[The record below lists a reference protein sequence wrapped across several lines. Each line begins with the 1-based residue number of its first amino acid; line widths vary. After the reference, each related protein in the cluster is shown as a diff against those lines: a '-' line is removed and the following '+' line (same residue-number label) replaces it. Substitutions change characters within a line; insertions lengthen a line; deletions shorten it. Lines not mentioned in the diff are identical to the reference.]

1 MIFHC
6 MKRAIAMKI
15 QNKDIPNYKAI
26 AEINL
31 SALLLKNY
39 VNKDFLSL
47 EFLIKKFLKEE
58 IPKTFQI
65 KSYKIYQEI
74 IDIEWNKF
82 QYVFLSSLKNLN
94 KDNLL
99 TRARLDSSLLIN
111 MPTQILLLIDKIYAN
126 KSVFKSDSEEE
137 DYLIGLIT
145 LFPNLSLKSNK
156 NVVYSN
162 KEIVK
167 LKEKEV
173 ENISVST
180 YPAKKK
186 FKEYAKK
193 VEENKDKQAK
203 LKEIEEQYNNDT
215 IELTSLSVIA
225 KKIFF
230 QDVWMSSFLA
240 NSRSA
245 HKSASG
251 QKRNYEG
258 FFIVGGEKFRYCGDW
273 AYASVSNVINCR
285 CYLINNY

>member
-1 MIFHC
+1 
-6 MKRAIAMKI
+6 MKI
-15 QNKDIPNYKAI
+15 QNKDIPNFKAI

-74 IDIEWNKF
+74 VDIEWNKF
-82 QYVFLSSLKNLN
+82 QYVFLSSLKKLN

-137 DYLIGLIT
+137 DYLIGLAV
-145 LFPNLSLKSNK
+145 LFPNLKLRDAK
-156 NVVYSN
+156 NTVYTN

-167 LKEKEV
+167 LKQKEV
-173 ENISVST
+173 TETAISVT
-180 YPAKKK
+180 PAKKK

-193 VEENKDKQAK
+193 IEENKDKEEK
-203 LKEIEEQYNNDT
+203 LKEIEEQYNNE
-215 IELTSLSVIA
+215 ILELSALSVIA
-225 KKIFF
+225 KKVFF

-240 NSRSA
+240 NSRAS
-245 HKSASG
+245 HKGASG

-273 AYASVSNVINCR
+273 SYASVSNVINCR

>member
-1 MIFHC
+1 
-6 MKRAIAMKI
+6 MKI

-58 IPKTFQI
+58 IPKTFKI

-82 QYVFLSSLKNLN
+82 QYVFLSSLKKLN

-137 DYLIGLIT
+137 DYLIGLAV
-145 LFPNLSLKSNK
+145 LFPNLKLRDAK
-156 NVVYSN
+156 NTVYTN

-167 LKEKEV
+167 LKQKEV
-173 ENISVST
+173 SEIAVPVT
-180 YPAKKK
+180 PAKKK

-193 VEENKDKQAK
+193 VEENKDKEEK
-203 LKEIEEQYNNDT
+203 LKEIEEQYNNE
-215 IELTSLSVIA
+215 ILELSALSVIA
-225 KKIFF
+225 KKVFF

-240 NSRSA
+240 NSRAS
-245 HKSASG
+245 HKGASG

>member
-1 MIFHC
+1 
-6 MKRAIAMKI
+6 MKI

-58 IPKTFQI
+58 IPKTFKI

-82 QYVFLSSLKNLN
+82 QYVFLSSLKKLN

-137 DYLIGLIT
+137 DYLIGLAV
-145 LFPNLSLKSNK
+145 LFPNLKLRDAK
-156 NVVYSN
+156 NTVYTN

-167 LKEKEV
+167 LKQKEV
-173 ENISVST
+173 SEIAVPVT
-180 YPAKKK
+180 PAKKK

-193 VEENKDKQAK
+193 VEENKDKEEK
-203 LKEIEEQYNNDT
+203 LKEIEEQYNNE
-215 IELTSLSVIA
+215 ILELSALSVIA
-225 KKIFF
+225 KKVFF